1 MNSNQLAEKI
11 SLESEREKTISKM
24 KFCIISCYK
33 SQMSKNRLLMFA
45 LENKYQI

>member
-1 MNSNQLAEKI
+1 MNTLKESRNFLEIECDKEKKI
-11 SLESEREKTISKM
+11 AKM

-45 LENKYQI
+45 FEK